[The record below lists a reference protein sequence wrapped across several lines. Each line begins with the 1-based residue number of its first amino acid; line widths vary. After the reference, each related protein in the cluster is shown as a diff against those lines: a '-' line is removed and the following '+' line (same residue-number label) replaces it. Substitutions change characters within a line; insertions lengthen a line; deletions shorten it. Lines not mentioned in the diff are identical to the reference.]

1 MATITYG
8 MLFDFLT
15 DERNNAPFFFR
26 QTELANV
33 LGVDPSVISRTLKG
47 ERQFQGRIRENGRK
61 EEQAV
66 NAAYV
71 TAHLSSCEKWKGT
84 RLRTWTKLLRDFL
97 VQKDAM
103 TPAIDE
109 TYEEEGSKKSAAQG
123 RAFLTAV
130 FRAADDARAKGIPYV
145 PQDKNPDVP
154 VPEDAAVVAFQPF
167 DDAVAERVF
176 IGREDLMQ
184 KIEECLKA
192 YGIAIIYG
200 MGGFGKSQAALH
212 YAAIRT
218 KDGTYRQAQQVI
230 FTEKKATIN
239 SIRFQGLPPEPEKE
253 EDRMEQRMKE
263 LARFHADSLL
273 IIDNMDIDIR
283 KHPDIDA
290 FLERL
295 RKMEL
300 HIIITTRNEEL
311 FHIPGTMIPIEKLAP
326 EEQMELFRM
335 HYEADV
341 LLEDKP
347 ALEQIFQRIG
357 HHTMMIELVAK
368 TMRNSGMDFQ
378 EMLNTL
384 ASSDEEA
391 VTSIPIDKDNNRNY
405 ETLYRY
411 VGRLFDISRIGEE
424 ERSLLK
430 KLMLSSVGGL
440 RSRLLIEPLGI
451 LKNLEVVIRLVAQ
464 SWVIHDKKSRA
475 SMDRIHLHP
484 VIRTALQQNLHP
496 KLDDYRAYL
505 KRVADS
511 LADGLDPKRRPKGW
525 MSDDEDDLSDI
536 LVNAGEWFSG
546 AYGLKTAALLKQ
558 QAELLNKCKK
568 YESAL
573 RQYERV
579 VDIYEA
585 DTSGVFH
592 PELPYAYHRCGDIAT
607 RIADKNYSKAIRDYQ
622 EAIRQWNVA
631 ADRADGTVDYE
642 AQANDFNKLGN
653 VYRKDSQ
660 YPEALNHLY
669 RARDLMKEKHIDS
682 PRLEADIFNNIGI
695 LYINEDDLVNAEKY
709 YRIACDIR
717 EKKIPEDKEQIAYS
731 YHNIGTIYLR
741 QKKFDEAIEWH
752 GKGLSIRK
760 KIKEGD
766 DPVIADSLTM
776 LGNDYAGKGDA
787 GKAIALIEQG
797 MKIRKDVLDPSH
809 PALAWSYQSR
819 GDVEF
824 GQGDMEAAMRDYEQ
838 CYAIRKER
846 LGDRHA
852 YTAEILQRIGRVH
865 FAEGSLDE
873 AEEALIKAADI
884 QGEVKKK
891 AQTETLELL
900 QRVREAKKAK

>member
-8 MLFDFLT
+8 LLFQFLK
-15 DERNNAPFFFR
+15 DGNSGAPCFR
-26 QTELANV
+26 QAELANV
-33 LGVDPSVISRTLKG
+33 LRVDSSAISRTLRG
-47 ERQFQGRIRENGRK
+47 ERQFQGKIQEKGRQ

-71 TAHLSSCEKWKGT
+71 TDRLLSCEKWQGAQRHAWVK
-84 RLRTWTKLLRDFL
+84 RLYDFL
-97 VQKDAM
+97 MQQDAM
-103 TPAIDE
+103 TPAIAAAYKKAE
-109 TYEEEGSKKSAAQG
+109 ANGSVEHD
-123 RAFLTAV
+123 RAFLLAV
-130 FRAADDARAKGIPYV
+130 FRAADEARAKNVPYV
-145 PQDKNPDVP
+145 PAGKPDESAQKTEAP
-154 VPEDAAVVAFQPF
+154 VAFQPF
-167 DDAVAERVF
+167 DDAVADRIF

-184 KIEECLKA
+184 KIEECLKI

-212 YAAIRT
+212 YAEIRT

-273 IIDNMDIDIR
+273 IIDNMDIDIMQ
-283 KHPDIDA
+283 HPDIDK
-290 FLERL
+290 FLDRL
-295 RKMEL
+295 RQMEM
-300 HIIITTRNEEL
+300 HVIITTRAEKL
-311 FHIPGTMIPIEKLAP
+311 SRIQGAMIPIEMLAP
-326 EEQMELFRM
+326 EEQMELFCA

-341 LLEDKP
+341 LPEDKP
-347 ALEQIFQRIG
+347 ELEQIFRRIG

-368 TMRNSGMDFQ
+368 TMRSSGMDFQ
-378 EMLNTL
+378 DMLNIL
-384 ASSDEEA
+384 ASSDDES
-391 VTSIPIDKDNNRNY
+391 VTSIQIDKDNNRNY

-411 VGRLFDISRIGEE
+411 VGRLFDISRIGDG
-424 ERSLLK
+424 ERDILT

-440 RSRLLIEPLGI
+440 RSRLLIEPLGV
-451 LKNLEVVIRLVAQ
+451 LKNLEVVNRLVAQ

-484 VIRTALQQNLHP
+484 VIRTALQQNLN
-496 KLDDYRAYL
+496 LELAGCRSYL
-505 KRVADS
+505 EKVAES
-511 LADGLDPKRRPKGW
+511 LAAGLNPKKRPKGW
-525 MSDDEDDLSDI
+525 MDDDEDDLSDI
-536 LVNAGEWFSG
+536 LINAGVWFAD
-546 AYGLKTAALLKQ
+546 AYDFETVGLLKQ

-579 VDIYEA
+579 VDIYES

-592 PELPYAYHRCGDIAT
+592 PELPHAYHRCGDIAT

-622 EAIRQWNVA
+622 ESIRQWNVA

-642 AQANDFNKLGN
+642 AQADDFNKLGN

-660 YPEALNHLY
+660 YTEALNQLY
-669 RARDLMKEKHIDS
+669 RARDLMKEKQIDS
-682 PRLEADIFNNIGI
+682 PRLEADILNNIGV
-695 LYINEDDLVNAEKY
+695 LYINEDDLVNAEKF
-709 YRIACDIR
+709 YRMACDIR

-741 QKKFDEAIEWH
+741 KKKFDDAIAWH
-752 GKGLSIRK
+752 TKALDLRRE
-760 KIKEGD
+760 IKDED

-776 LGNDYAGKGDA
+776 LGNDYAGKGDVEK
-787 GKAIALIEQG
+787 GIALIEQG
-797 MKIRKDVLDPSH
+797 IKIRKEVLDPGH

-819 GDVEF
+819 GDIEF
-824 GQGDMEAAMRDYEQ
+824 EQGDMEAAMRDYEL

-846 LGDRHA
+846 LGDEHA
-852 YTAEILQRIGRVH
+852 YTAEVMQRIGRVH
-865 FAEGSLDE
+865 FENGQLDE
-873 AEEALIKAADI
+873 AEEVLRGASAI
-884 QGEVKKK
+884 QGAVKKK
-891 AQTETLELL
+891 AQAETLGLL
-900 QRVREAKKAK
+900 QRVKESKKAK